1 MQRRYITVDVFTDRA
16 FGGNPLGVVLD
27 AGGLSTEQMQAV
39 AREFNY
45 SETTFVLP
53 PADPAHDAQVRIF
66 TVNRELP
73 FAGHP
78 NVGTAFVLA
87 TLAAKPPARL
97 LFEEGAGLVPVE
109 IVTEQGRVVSTE
121 FTAPQPLKRMSHLA
135 VEQAAACLS
144 LSAGDFKTDRHAPQI
159 ISVGLSFLAV
169 EVASREAL
177 RRARPMPRR
186 SQNLPVRRQR
196 RRLLLHAR
204 CAAAKSRASCRRGCS
219 TPAPAD
225 CPRPATGSA
234 TAACA
239 ALLADLDDSKD
250 GELKLKIGQGVDM
263 GRPSLL
269 LTRVR
274 KQNGAVASIHVGGGS
289 VKMMEGTF
297 RLDGKGDGLVARM
310 SAAISGAG
318 VRVARMSLRSS
329 GLRLYTCGATRFSTF
344 TPSRSSMISAI
355 HCRWQWAWSRS

>member
-27 AGGLSTEQMQAV
+27 AGGLSTEQMQAI

-121 FTAPQPLKRMSHLA
+121 FTAPQPLKRMSHLPSNRPRP
-135 VEQAAACLS
+135 AC
-144 LSAGDFKTDRHAPQI
+144 RC
-159 ISVGLSFLAV
+159 
-169 EVASREAL
+169 
-177 RRARPMPRR
+177 RRATSGPTVIRRR
-186 SQNLPVRRQR
+186 SSRSGWRSWPSKSPPVRRCGGR
-196 RRLLLHAR
+196 RPD
-204 CAAAKSRASCRRGCS
+204 AAAFAKTFPCDGSDAVYFYTRDVPESEKPCELQARMFHPGASGLS
-219 TPAPAD
+219 ED
-225 CPRPATGSA
+225 PATGSA

-239 ALLADLDDSKD
+239 ALLADLDATRD

-269 LTRVR
+269 LTRVQ
-274 KQNGAVASIHVGGGS
+274 KKDGAVAPIHVGGGC
-289 VKMMEGTF
+289 VQMMEGTF
-297 RLDGKGDGLVARM
+297 WLEGKG
-310 SAAISGAG
+310 
-318 VRVARMSLRSS
+318 
-329 GLRLYTCGATRFSTF
+329 
-344 TPSRSSMISAI
+344 
-355 HCRWQWAWSRS
+355 